1 MVSLARKNLLKDLP
15 RFLVAQAGI
24 LFAVSLVTIQSG
36 ILKGFMRSTTLLIN
50 QSEADI
56 WVASENLVNFEL
68 TEPFP
73 YVLLQEAQGIPGIAR
88 VEPLLI
94 GSGRWYAEGGRLTTL
109 RLFGFDPEGQLFRPG
124 QVSSDVLAALNE
136 PYTAI
141 IDKTNQRS
149 FRIDAVGDTARIR
162 SLPVEVVGIT
172 QDTQSLVSS
181 KFVFASLENA
191 NAYASSGFSAD
202 LTCQLADGGG
212 LNCTNTYER
221 NPSGD
226 VETPSPPPPGELTAD
241 APVTYLLVKAT
252 AGTDLQALKQRLEA
266 ALPGTRAFTQTELA
280 TQTESYWRRSTGIG
294 FILGLGSV
302 VGVIV
307 GMVIV
312 AQILYTSVS
321 EHIKEFGT
329 LKAIGAS
336 DVSIYGVIIE
346 QALWM
351 SVLGYVPGLLL
362 CSGLGAWTSATQGV
376 IILITPASALGVF
389 GITVMMCVGSAF
401 FAIQKVTRVDPG
413 VVFKA

>member
-15 RFLVAQAGI
+15 RFFVAQAGI

-36 ILKGFMRSTTLLIN
+36 ILKGFTRSTTLLID
-50 QSEADI
+50 QSKADI

-73 YVLLQEAQGIPGIAR
+73 YVLLREAKAVPGVDRA
-88 VEPLLI
+88 EPLLI
-94 GSGRWYAEGGRLTTL
+94 GSGRWYAEGGKLTTL
-109 RLFGFDPEGQLFRPG
+109 RIFGFDPDGQLFSPG
-124 QVSSDVLAALNE
+124 QVPSETLEALKK

-149 FRIDAVGDTARIR
+149 FRIDAVGDSARIR
-162 SLPVEVVGIT
+162 SLPVQVVGLT
-172 QDTQSLVSS
+172 QDTQSIVSS

-191 NAYASSGFSAD
+191 NAYASAGFSAD
-202 LTCQLADGGG
+202 LTCQLGDNG

-221 NPSGD
+221 NRHD
-226 VETPSPPPPGELTAD
+226 QAAIAPPPPGELTAD
-241 APVTYLLVKAT
+241 APVTYLLVRAT
-252 AGTDLQALKQRLEA
+252 PGTDLQALKQRLEA
-266 ALPGTRAFTQTELA
+266 ALPSTRAFTQEELK
-280 TQTESYWRRSTGIG
+280 TQTQTYWQNSTGIG

-336 DVSIYGVIIE
+336 DASIYGVIFE

-351 SVLGYVPGLLL
+351 AVLGYVPGLLL
-362 CSGLGAWTSATQGV
+362 CWGLGSWTAATQGV
-376 IILITPASALGVF
+376 VVLITPMSALGVF
-389 GITVMMCVGSAF
+389 GITVLMCVGSAV

-413 VVFKA
+413 IVFKA

>member
-15 RFLVAQAGI
+15 RFFVAQAGI

-36 ILKGFMRSTTLLIN
+36 ILKGFTRSTTLLID
-50 QSEADI
+50 QSRADI

-73 YVLLQEAQGIPGIAR
+73 YVLLREAQAVPGVDRA
-88 VEPLLI
+88 EPLLI
-94 GSGRWYAEGGRLTTL
+94 GSGRWYAEGGKLTTL
-109 RLFGFDPEGQLFRPG
+109 RIFGFDPDGQLFSPG
-124 QVSSDVLAALNE
+124 QVPPGMLEALKE

-141 IDKTNQRS
+141 IDETNQRS
-149 FRIDAVGDTARIR
+149 FRIDAVGDSARIR
-162 SLPVEVVGIT
+162 SLPVQVVGLT
-172 QDTQSLVSS
+172 QDTQSIVSS

-202 LTCQLADGGG
+202 LTCQLAEGGG

-221 NPSGD
+221 DSQLAQA
-226 VETPSPPPPGELTAD
+226 ETMPPPPGELTAD
-241 APVTYLLVKAT
+241 APVTYLLVRAKP
-252 AGTDLQALKQRLEA
+252 GTDLQVLKQRLET
-266 ALPGTRAFTQTELA
+266 ALPSTRAFTQDELKIK
-280 TQTESYWRRSTGIG
+280 TQTYWQESTGIG
-294 FILGLGSV
+294 FILVLGSA

-336 DVSIYGVIIE
+336 DESIYGVIIE

-351 SVLGYVPGLLL
+351 AVLGYVPGVLL
-362 CSGLGAWTSATQGV
+362 CWGLGTWTAATQGV
-376 IILITPASALGVF
+376 VVLITPVSALGVF
-389 GITVMMCVGSAF
+389 GITVLMCVGSAV

-413 VVFKA
+413 IVFKA